1 MSQLEWWTSIGG
13 GNDNGCWSSRYCLYY
28 WYCWYSDGW
37 RCGRYCWYGGAA
49 LSKLVCAIGL
59 ADGTDLNALDGDTVG
74 MAVGA
79 ALDVLDGDTM
89 CVEVGVALG

>member
-1 MSQLEWWTSIGG
+1 M
-13 GNDNGCWSSRYCLYY
+13 N
-28 WYCWYSDGW
+28 
-37 RCGRYCWYGGAA
+37 
-49 LSKLVCAIGL
+49 AI
-59 ADGTDLNALDGDTVG
+59 DGDTVG